1 MRSAY
6 AAQPMASRGMI
17 VLMLPQPTGLR
28 GRALLLAYRAGVEA
42 AIDELDRLGLIDT
55 SALGVIGFS
64 AMGNVVQDLITFSR
78 HRFAAAT
85 IADSWAFSLFGY
97 VTYGSMD
104 EGEGFLRS
112 RPSRQRRGRG
122 KHGAGSVDLGGW
134 RVTNKKT
141 S

>member
-78 HRFAAAT
+78 HRFAARSEEHT
-85 IADSWAFSLFGY
+85 SELQSLMRLSYAVFC
-97 VTYGSMD
+97 
-104 EGEGFLRS
+104 L
-112 RPSRQRRGRG
+112 
-122 KHGAGSVDLGGW
+122 
-134 RVTNKKT
+134 KKK
-141 S
+141 

>member
-85 IADSWAFSLFGY
+85 IADSRAFSLFGY
-97 VTYGSMD
+97 VTYGSMAVA
-104 EGEGFLRS
+104 GVFMRR
-112 RPSRQRRGRG
+112 RPLRRGLP
-122 KHGAGSVDLGGW
+122 LGVG
-134 RVTNKKT
+134 RD
-141 S
+141 